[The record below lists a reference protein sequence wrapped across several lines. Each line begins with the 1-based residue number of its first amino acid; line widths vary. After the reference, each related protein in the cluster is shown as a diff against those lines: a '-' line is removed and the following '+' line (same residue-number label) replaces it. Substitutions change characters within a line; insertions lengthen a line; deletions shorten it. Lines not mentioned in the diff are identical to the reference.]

1 MSAQDSF
8 RPGSPGEKKF
18 HPSLGEIH
26 KPANKPTKT
35 PINGCGWYFPLEN
48 IMYSSPKSL
57 TQDCVA
63 SVPLRI
69 DCCTKKTN
77 YILEKEPILAFAFKI
92 HASQKVKKNIA
103 RGTTD
108 PGY

>member
-35 PINGCGWYFPLEN
+35 PINGCGWYCMLQN
-48 IMYSSPKSL
+48 IMYSSPKNS

-77 YILEKEPILAFAFKI
+77 YILEKEPILAFAF
-92 HASQKVKKNIA
+92 
-103 RGTTD
+103 
-108 PGY
+108 